1 MKFQVLGCSGGQVPG
16 LNLSSYLIDD
26 VLAID
31 AGSLT
36 STLDLEAQGK
46 IENILITHAHLDH
59 TMTLSTISDNLF
71 ERHDRP
77 INIYGLPEAIQAL
90 ASSYFNG
97 LLWPDFTRLTTPE
110 RPNPVVKLNEIAEE
124 EPVEVGD
131 FWVTPI
137 RVNHS
142 VPCAGYFIRKGEK
155 TILHMGDTGP
165 TERVWHVARTIADL
179 LAVVIESSF
188 PNRLQSIADSSGHLT
203 PQGLATELGKLDR
216 PSLPV
221 FVSHLKPQYRDE
233 TIAELSRLQ
242 GLRLTILKDGD
253 VYHF

>member
-36 STLDLEAQGK
+36 SALDLEAQGK

-71 ERHDRP
+71 EHHDRP
-77 INIYGLPEAIQAL
+77 INIYGVSEAIQAL
-90 ASSYFNG
+90 ASSYFNNR
-97 LLWPDFTRLTTPE
+97 LWPDFTKLTTPE
-110 RPNPVVKLNEIAEE
+110 RPIPVVKLNEIAEE

-131 FWVTPI
+131 YSVTAV

-142 VPCAGYFIRKGEK
+142 VPGAGYFIRKGEK

-165 TERVWHVARTIADL
+165 TERVWQVAHTVADL
-179 LAVVIESSF
+179 AAIIIESSF

-203 PQGLATELGKLDR
+203 PQSLATEIGKLNR

-221 FVSHLKPQYRDE
+221 FVVHLKPQFRDE
-233 TIAELSRLQ
+233 TIAELNRLQ
-242 GLRLTILKDGD
+242 GFRLTILKDGD
-253 VYHF
+253 VFHF